1 MGVRAKMAC
10 GAVIPSGDNVVVH
23 LNAVYSSDPAS
34 ENKAFCDATPSA
46 YMQICIQKD
55 KPAAAMFTPGTAYYL
70 DFTEAP
76 KA

>member
-1 MGVRAKMAC
+1 MTVRAKFQ
-10 GAVIPSGDNVVVH
+10 VNSIIPSGGTVVVH
-23 LNAVYSSDPAS
+23 MGAVYSSDPAS

-46 YMQICIQKD
+46 YLQIQIQND
-55 KPAAAMFTPGTAYYL
+55 KPAASAFKIGQQYYL